1 MTEQE
6 VNDIIKD
13 LPIGAQL
20 EVIMK
25 NGDVIDVNLSS
36 HETAAKEAKE
46 YSEVKVPE
54 LPPALIVKRK
64 RWASYRIELENISN
78 IVRVG

>member
-1 MTEQE
+1 MTEKE
-6 VNDIIKD
+6 VKDIIKD

-36 HETAAKEAKE
+36 HETSGKEAKE
-46 YSEVKVPE
+46 YNDVKVPA
-54 LPPALIVKRK
+54 LPPALIVNGK
-64 RWASYRIELENISN
+64 RWASYRIEIDDISN